1 MERLAAM
8 EARIRSLHQLHEVI
22 GAMRSLAAAHLQ
34 QASEA
39 LPAARAYVSIVDAAF
54 AEALALARDTETSPP
69 SDEDTAQP
77 DTPPS
82 PAGPS
87 PTSLGLVVF
96 TAEHGFVGGFNHRL
110 TEEIRAIAPRRLFVV
125 GTRGAAVLREAGLSL
140 DWWGAAAVDTRTVM
154 EVGRRITDDVYALFD
169 RQILARLDMLFGRL
183 LENGTWTLVRE
194 PLLPLA
200 PALSPRSTAPP
211 PLHYLTPPALLERL
225 VEEHLLADMVRG
237 TTEALAAENAARL
250 HAMSNAFDN
259 IDRKLDD
266 LEAEARRVRQEQ
278 ITEELL
284 DLISVRRGDPP

>member
-54 AEALALARDTETSPP
+54 AEALALARDTQTSPP
-69 SDEDTAQP
+69 SDEDA
-77 DTPPS
+77 
-82 PAGPS
+82 A
-87 PTSLGLVVF
+87 LGLVVF

>member
-69 SDEDTAQP
+69 SDEDTA
-77 DTPPS
+77 
-82 PAGPS
+82 
-87 PTSLGLVVF
+87 LGLVVF

>member
-54 AEALALARDTETSPP
+54 AEALALVRDTQISPP
-69 SDEDTAQP
+69 PDEDAT
-77 DTPPS
+77 
-82 PAGPS
+82 
-87 PTSLGLVVF
+87 LGLVVF

-125 GTRGAAVLREAGLSL
+125 GTRGAAVLREAGLAL

-154 EVGRRITDDVYALFD
+154 EVGRRITDDVYTLFD
-169 RQILARLDMLFGRL
+169 RQALARLDMLFGRL

-200 PALSPRSTAPP
+200 PALSPPPTAPP

-284 DLISVRRGDPP
+284 DLISVRRGDPL